1 MHTGEEWFTLGGKE
15 YGALGVLLFTYLIL
29 AFSNRLPSMGAFKEF
44 TDTINTAGGHIV
56 VLLFLTLLSI
66 KVTMQL
72 FYHVLALP
80 EETLTKT
87 QAIVN
92 MGLSFSTGTLVG
104 LPLGALIKTM
114 TGGFASNSNNPVLPD
129 ALRASFVHPPEEKK

>member
-1 MHTGEEWFTLGGKE
+1 MHTGEEWFQLGAKE
-15 YGALGVLLFTYLIL
+15 YGALTVLLVVYLIL
-29 AFSNRLPSMGAFKEF
+29 TFANKLPSMSAFKEF

-80 EETLTKT
+80 EETLSKM
-87 QAIVN
+87 QAIIN
-92 MGLSFSTGTLVG
+92 MGLAFSQGTLVG
-104 LPLGALIKTM
+104 MPLGALLKTM
-114 TGGFASNSNNPVLPD
+114 TGGAASNGKQPIPD
-129 ALRASFVHPPEEKK
+129 TLTASFVPSTQVKP